1 MKIRLI
7 SFLKRNITIK
17 QIDLDEDHNS
27 TITKFVFNYYNVDID
42 LLHSKSRKRSLVQ
55 SRHMICYLA
64 YIFNDEDNKIVH
76 PLKEFLKKD
85 RTTILHSI
93 KTMSNLI
100 ETNKT
105 IANDYLILYNKIKME
120 IYD

>member
-1 MKIRLI
+1 
-7 SFLKRNITIK
+7 
-17 QIDLDEDHNS
+17 
-27 TITKFVFNYYNVDID
+27 
-42 LLHSKSRKRSLVQ
+42 
-55 SRHMICYLA
+55 MICYLA